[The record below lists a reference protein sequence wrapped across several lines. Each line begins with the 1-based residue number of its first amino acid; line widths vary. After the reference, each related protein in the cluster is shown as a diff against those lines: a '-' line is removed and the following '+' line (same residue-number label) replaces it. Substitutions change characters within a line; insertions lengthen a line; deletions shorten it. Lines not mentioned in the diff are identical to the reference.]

1 MYQWKVIQSGFLSS
15 VDEEA
20 ADGTLVQME
29 YYIEHLAQVV
39 FNLRWQSTLVLFI
52 IWKLTPWLWLQMGW
66 YYQIFV
72 LKKVFPFI
80 YLPLE
85 LEL

>member
-29 YYIEHLAQVV
+29 YHIEHLAQVV

-52 IWKLTPWLWLQMGW
+52 I
-66 YYQIFV
+66 
-72 LKKVFPFI
+72 
-80 YLPLE
+80 
-85 LEL
+85 